1 MCTTADITIVIPVH
15 NRAGIV
21 ARTLDTVAA
30 QTVRPLRLV
39 IVDNNS
45 TDDTL
50 AAVHRWVALNAVD
63 RSLDVT
69 VVTETIPGAAAARNR
84 GLAEVTT
91 PWTMFFDSD
100 DEMLPTHVE
109 RAVRAIERAGGEVDI
124 VGWDVSQ
131 QLADGRRCTG
141 RFTTRHMQRANL
153 IHGIMSTQRYCV
165 RTELV
170 RAVGGWDDRTLVW
183 DDMELGV
190 RLLSAS
196 PSVIKVDGEHTVT
209 LNFTETSITGTR
221 YNVSR
226 CSDTL
231 NIIDDDLR
239 RAGLRSLMPWVTYR
253 RVRLA
258 ADAARQGDHDD
269 ACRIM
274 DDVTAGYGLIM
285 RLALRAVYTAQRYLG
300 HGTYLLFRPLCPFLR

>member
-1 MCTTADITIVIPVH
+1 MCTKADITIVIPVH

-45 TDDTL
+45 TDGTL

-100 DEMLPTHVE
+100 DEMLPAHVE
-109 RAVRAIERAGGEVDI
+109 RAVRAIERAGGDVDI

-141 RFTTRHMQRANL
+141 HFITRHMQRANL

-165 RTELV
+165 RTRLV
-170 RAVGGWDDRTLVW
+170 RAVGGWDTRTRLW
-183 DDMELGV
+183 DDMELGT
-190 RLLSAS
+190 RLLATS
-196 PSVIKVDGEHTVT
+196 PRVVKVNGEPTAY
-209 LNFTETSITGTR
+209 LNFTETSITGIR
-221 YNVSR
+221 YDIGQAEITLDIIADYLHRVS
-226 CSDTL
+226 L
-231 NIIDDDLR
+231 DDVL
-239 RAGLRSLMPWVTYR
+239 PWVTYR

-258 ADAARQGDHDD
+258 ADAARQGDHAD
-269 ACRIM
+269 AGRIM
-274 DDVTAGYGLIM
+274 DDVTARHGLFM
-285 RLALRAVYTAQRYLG
+285 RMALRAVYTAQRHIG
-300 HGTYLLFRPLCPFLR
+300 HGTHLLFRPLCPFLR